1 MEVETLKGEFWMPTK
16 LLERDETLAANS
28 LRSLSQKSLM
38 EMVTNFEKLGVIVN
52 NDISIAMLSW
62 DRYEGLVDLIH
73 EQNEIISNLE
83 SLVEDLQ
90 LAKQYGEDV
99 VRVESG
105 QSKTYE
111 VDSASQVFNMIKK

>member
-1 MEVETLKGEFWMPTK
+1 MKGEFKMPTK
-16 LLERDETLAANS
+16 LLEREETLAANS

-62 DRYEGLVDLIH
+62 QKYVELVDLIH

-83 SLVEDLQ
+83 SLVEDFK
-90 LAKQYGEDV
+90 LAKLYGEDV
-99 VRVESG
+99 IKAEAG
-105 QSKTYE
+105 QGKTYE
-111 VDSASQVFNMIKK
+111 IESASQLFNMIKK